1 MNRKFY
7 EVEVIQAGDDA
18 LYLRVDGQVVQIAW
32 IDCSASLADA
42 SAIEREIIEV
52 APSGYGLHWPL
63 LDEDLAL
70 APLLLHGKNVEP
82 EIIRMVA

>member
-1 MNRKFY
+1 MNKKFY
-7 EVEVIQAGDDA
+7 EVEVLQAGDDA
-18 LYLRVDGQVVQIAW
+18 LYLRVDDQVVQIAW
-32 IDCSASLADA
+32 TDCSASLASA

-70 APLLLHGKNVEP
+70 APLLLHGKKLET
-82 EIIRMVA
+82 EIIGIAA

>member
-42 SAIEREIIEV
+42 SAIEREIIDV

-70 APLLLHGKNVEP
+70 APLLLHGKNVEI
-82 EIIRMVA
+82 EMSGLAA